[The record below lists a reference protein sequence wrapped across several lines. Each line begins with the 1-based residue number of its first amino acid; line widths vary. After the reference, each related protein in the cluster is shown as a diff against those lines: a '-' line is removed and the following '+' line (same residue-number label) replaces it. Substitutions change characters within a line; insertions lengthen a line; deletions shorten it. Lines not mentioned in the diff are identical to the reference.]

1 MLARVG
7 VSAVDADLKNTRQH
21 RQALCSVKKKDL
33 TCNEGTAV
41 AVFILTWSD
50 LVRATRMI

>member
-33 TCNEGTAV
+33 TCKEGNSCSC
-41 AVFILTWSD
+41 FYLD
-50 LVRATRMI
+50 LV